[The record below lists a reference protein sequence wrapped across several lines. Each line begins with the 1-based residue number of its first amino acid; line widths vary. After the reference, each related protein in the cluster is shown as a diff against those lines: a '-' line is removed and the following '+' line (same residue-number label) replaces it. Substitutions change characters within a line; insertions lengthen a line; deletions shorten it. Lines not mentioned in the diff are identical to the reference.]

1 MLTEVVS
8 NKSFRETI
16 TEGLRLKDLGQYEA
30 ADDLL
35 TKAIAWREQTPTH
48 NDLSV
53 LSFEATVPNANF
65 RRDSMRLLNLTI
77 ERLCELAKCLLM
89 QHILDGGGGLK
100 KKSEDAIQ
108 LLEQSLEFTGALIT
122 VKTPIYS
129 PFSDF
134 FPSLPPKLNDMT
146 TPRASIERLYNEAS
160 I

>member
-1 MLTEVVS
+1 
-8 NKSFRETI
+8 
-16 TEGLRLKDLGQYEA
+16 
-30 ADDLL
+30 
-35 TKAIAWREQTPTH
+35 
-48 NDLSV
+48 
-53 LSFEATVPNANF
+53 
-65 RRDSMRLLNLTI
+65 
-77 ERLCELAKCLLM
+77 LM